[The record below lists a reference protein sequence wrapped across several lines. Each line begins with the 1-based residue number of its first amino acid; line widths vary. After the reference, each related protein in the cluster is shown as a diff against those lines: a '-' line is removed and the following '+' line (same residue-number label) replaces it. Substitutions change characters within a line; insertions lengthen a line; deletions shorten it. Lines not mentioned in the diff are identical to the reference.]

1 MIHPRRL
8 RCARVEHDRLRAGS
22 VGALVSLA
30 MALAAC
36 GPEAPPSATTLRP
49 PMPGAVEMLASIRA
63 AGAHVPDALEV
74 QPLPDPAV
82 SDLRASAAQLE
93 AHADYAGAAKLIAH
107 ALTIRP
113 DNPELLQQAA
123 ELALVQH
130 DWAHAGQWAQQSF
143 ERGPQVGS
151 LCRRNWATLHF
162 VAMAHADA
170 VATQAAATAQAACTQ
185 RPPPRY

>member
-1 MIHPRRL
+1 MIDAQPPQSSHWPMRA
-8 RCARVEHDRLRAGS
+8 CALRAGALWLL
-22 VGALVSLA
+22 VG
-30 MALAAC
+30 ALAAC
-36 GPEAPPSATTLRP
+36 APATAPPATQVRP
-49 PMPGAVEMLASIRA
+49 ALPAAQQMLAQVRA
-63 AGAHVPDALEV
+63 AGAHAPDSLEV

-82 SDLRASAAQLE
+82 ADLRQSAAQLE
-93 AHADYAGAAKLIAH
+93 AHADYAGAAKVIAH

-113 DNPELLQQAA
+113 DSPELLQQAA

-170 VATQAAATAQAACTQ
+170 VATQAAVTAQAACTQ